1 MSTQS
6 GRAVRTPR
14 EQLEALGHQ
23 PPHGWK
29 DDSPRWHLQAAED
42 ALDQGRL
49 EVARAAVQRARESA
63 SPDSTDAEES
73 AFVALRAAIASVD
86 LRAATEEV
94 QALRACHDD
103 GDPAW
108 NRRVRAIIAQA
119 PTVFGAS
126 MRAGLLGLLSPV
138 PEPVEAVSERID
150 SDPVPDV
157 LLPTSGLPQLPDED
171 DFEPAAA
178 VNDAPFERTM
188 FSGLTPQQ
196 ESALEL
202 ETDTTWIDT
211 TEPPH
216 EDGAQF
222 TGRVRVGE
230 GDADLTDAEALRER
244 LVEEMLAGVSEE
256 EGQLLIDVATTFL
269 NNREFGSAELLFSA
283 AMGIPTLR
291 VPACEGLVQAQVGG
305 ERHEDA
311 AGTAARALRIYAREG
326 DALLGIVYWGG
337 IAALEL
343 GDHETARRA
352 FERISRS
359 RHAAD
364 FPDLEERFAA
374 VAA

>member
-42 ALDQGRL
+42 ALDRGRL
-49 EVARAAVQRARESA
+49 EVARAAVQRARECA
-63 SPDSTDAEES
+63 PPDSADAEEA
-73 AFVALRAAIASVD
+73 AFVALRAAVASID

-103 GDPAW
+103 GDPVW

-126 MRAGLLGLLSPV
+126 MRAGLLGLLPPV
-138 PEPVEAVSERID
+138 QEPVEVVSERID
-150 SDPVPDV
+150 SDPVPEV
-157 LLPTSGLPQLPDED
+157 LLPASGLPQLPDED
-171 DFEPAAA
+171 DFEPAPA
-178 VNDAPFERTM
+178 VNEAPVEPM
-188 FSGLTPQQ
+188 LFSGIAPQPP
-196 ESALEL
+196 SPLEL
-202 ETDTTWIDT
+202 EQSVAWVDPG
-211 TEPPH
+211 EPPH
-216 EDGAQF
+216 EDRAQF

-230 GDADLTDAEALRER
+230 GEADLTDAEGLRER
-244 LVEEMLAGVSEE
+244 LVEEMLAGVSEA

-291 VPACEGLVQAQVGG
+291 VPACEGLVQTQVGG
-305 ERHEDA
+305 GSHEDA

-343 GDHETARRA
+343 GDRETARRA

-359 RHAAD
+359 RHAAA
-364 FPDLEERFAA
+364 FPDLEDRYAA

>member
-6 GRAVRTPR
+6 GKAVRTPR

-29 DDSPRWHLQAAED
+29 DDSPRWHLRAAED

-49 EVARAAVQRARESA
+49 EIARAAVQRARESA

-103 GDPAW
+103 GDPVW

-119 PTVFGAS
+119 PAVFGAS
-126 MRAGLLGLLSPV
+126 MRAGLLGLLPPV
-138 PEPVEAVSERID
+138 PEAVEAVSERID

-157 LLPTSGLPQLPDED
+157 LLPVSGLPQLPEED
-171 DFEPAAA
+171 DFDSAAA
-178 VNDAPFERTM
+178 VNDAPVAPM
-188 FSGLTPQQ
+188 FSGIAPHPP
-196 ESALEL
+196 SPIEL
-202 ETDTTWIDT
+202 EQSVAWVDPG
-211 TEPPH
+211 EPPH
-216 EDGAQF
+216 EDRAQF

-305 ERHEDA
+305 GRHEDA
-311 AGTAARALRIYAREG
+311 AGTVARALRIYAREG

-343 GDHETARRA
+343 GDHEMARRA